1 MATEH
6 HSWFKSALPEQH
18 KALSEFIKGQAI
30 NGDDFTKPMADIA
43 ASAVF
48 SSWVVSIVLIVLAFL
63 GRSALNKAKSKSNE
77 LERYEADS
85 GFGLRNLFEMYV
97 GFIYD
102 LAATNIGKKDAK
114 KFFWLVGGLFIYI
127 LFNNLV
133 GTMPYGVPATQ
144 SISNN
149 FSMSIV
155 VLVFFVAIG
164 IIRTGSGFFK
174 HMAGPIWWIAPLIF
188 VIEAFGTFIVRPLTL
203 SIRLTGNINGDHKVL
218 EVSYLLSE
226 AINGLFLPA
235 GSLVLGTFVS
245 FIQAFV
251 FTILTIVYIALS
263 VEHHDDHH

>member
-18 KALSEFIKGQAI
+18 KALSEFIKTQAV
-30 NGDDFTKPMADIA
+30 NGDDFTVPMSEIA

-48 SSWVVSIVLIVLAFL
+48 SSWVVTIVLIVLAFL
-63 GRSALNKAKSKSNE
+63 GRGALNKATSKVDE

-85 GFGLRNLFEMYV
+85 GFGLRNIFEMYV

-102 LAATNIGKKDAK
+102 LAASNIGKKDAR
-114 KFFWLVGGLFIYI
+114 KFFWLTGGLFIYI

-144 SISNN
+144 SVSNN
-149 FSMSIV
+149 FSMAIV

-188 VIEAFGTFIVRPLTL
+188 VIEAFGTFIVRPFTL
-203 SIRLTGNINGDHKVL
+203 SIRLTGNINGDHKVM
-218 EVSYLLSE
+218 EVAYS
-226 AINGLFLPA
+226 LFEYILPSA
-235 GSLVLGTFVS
+235 TLVLGTFVS

>member
-1 MATEH
+1 MSRT
-6 HSWFKSALPEQH
+6 
-18 KALSEFIKGQAI
+18 
-30 NGDDFTKPMADIA
+30 D
-43 ASAVF
+43 
-48 SSWVVSIVLIVLAFL
+48 
-63 GRSALNKAKSKSNE
+63 E

-85 GFGLRNLFEMYV
+85 GFGLRNIFEMYV

-102 LAATNIGKKDAK
+102 LAASNIGKKDAR
-114 KFFWLVGGLFIYI
+114 KFFWLTGGLFIYI

-149 FSMSIV
+149 FSMAIV

-203 SIRLTGNINGDHKVL
+203 SIRLTGNINGDHKVM
-218 EVSYLLSE
+218 EVAYS
-226 AINGLFLPA
+226 LFEYILPSA
-235 GSLVLGTFVS
+235 TLVLGTFVS